1 MGAIRYTIAIAALA
15 LTSIANVSLC
25 ADGLAPSAIFANKC
39 SSCHTFGQGDRVGPD
54 LKGATTRHTRPWLTS
69 WIRSSE
75 QLIKTGDR
83 IATDLFA
90 RYQRQRMPDHDLTD
104 AEIAAL
110 IDYLDRGGP
119 ELDKGH
125 AIRQASAATAEDI
138 ALGRRLFYGGVPI
151 ASGSLACGACH
162 SLSREMTGATFG
174 PTLGHVFA
182 RYQDKALDA
191 RLVRPC
197 VRSAAIKNARV
208 TDDESFAIRAFLRS
222 VSR

>member
-1 MGAIRYTIAIAALA
+1 MGAIRYTLAIVAIAVAPAATAPLRA
-15 LTSIANVSLC
+15 E
-25 ADGLAPSAIFANKC
+25 GLAPSAIFSNKC
-39 SSCHTFGQGDRVGPD
+39 SSCHTFGKGERVGPD
-54 LKGATTRHTRPWLTS
+54 LKGVTTRHAKTWLTA

-90 RYQRQRMPDHDLTD
+90 KYQRQRMPDHDLTD
-104 AEIAAL
+104 AEIDAL
-110 IDYLDRGGP
+110 IDYLERGGP
-119 ELDKGH
+119 ELDERH
-125 AIRQASAATAEDI
+125 AIRYASAATAEDI
-138 ALGRRLFYGGVPI
+138 ALGRKLFYGAVPI

-162 SLSREMTGATFG
+162 SLTREMTGATFG

-197 VRSAAIKNARV
+197 LRSAATKNARV
-208 TDDESFAIRAFLRS
+208 TDAESFAIRAFLRS

>member
-1 MGAIRYTIAIAALA
+1 MGAIRYTLAISAIAVTLA
-15 LTSIANVSLC
+15 PSAPLR

-39 SSCHTFGQGDRVGPD
+39 SSCHTFGKGERVGPD
-54 LKGATTRHTRPWLTS
+54 LKGVTTRHAKTWLTA

-75 QLIKTGDR
+75 QLIRTGDP
-83 IATDLFA
+83 IAAELFA
-90 RYQRQRMPDHDLTD
+90 RYQQQRMPDHDLTD
-104 AEIAAL
+104 VEIADL

-119 ELDKGH
+119 ALEERHVL
-125 AIRQASAATAEDI
+125 RQASTATAEDI
-138 ALGRRLFYGGVPI
+138 AFGRKLFYGAVPI
-151 ASGSLACGACH
+151 ASGSVACAACH

-174 PTLGHVFA
+174 PTLGRVFA

-191 RLVRPC
+191 RLARPC
-197 VRSAAIKNARV
+197 LHSATTTARV